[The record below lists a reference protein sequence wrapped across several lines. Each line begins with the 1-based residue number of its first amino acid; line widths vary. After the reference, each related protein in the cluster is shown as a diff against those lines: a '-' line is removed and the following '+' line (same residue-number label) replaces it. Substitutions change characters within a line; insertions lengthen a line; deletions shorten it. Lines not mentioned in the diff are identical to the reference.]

1 VLRVPL
7 YISWNGRCA
16 TISISLGRVALIYKI
31 KPIISHHLD
40 WVALS
45 GLVKIAII
53 NQEIF
58 HSIQAI

>member
-1 VLRVPL
+1 M
-7 YISWNGRCA
+7 

-31 KPIISHHLD
+31 KPIISHRLD

-58 HSIQAI
+58 HSIQVI